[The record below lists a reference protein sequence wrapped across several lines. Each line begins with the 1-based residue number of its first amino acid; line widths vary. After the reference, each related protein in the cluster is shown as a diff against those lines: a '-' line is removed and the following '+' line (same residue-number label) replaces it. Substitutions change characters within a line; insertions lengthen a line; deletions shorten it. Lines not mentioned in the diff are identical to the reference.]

1 MADRTIT
8 LDDLAC
14 EMGEHLEETDAAYV
28 AETAAKVLPGEFKA
42 LSDGDTIRHQGVKM
56 SVASVIDDITSAVC
70 SMEPARAAAFANE
83 LLSGGYE
90 ANAAGEIEVT
100 FAPDDAPAP

>member
-8 LDDLAC
+8 LDDLASDL
-14 EMGEHLEETDAAYV
+14 GEHLAETDAAYV
-28 AETAAKVLPGEFKA
+28 AEVASKILPGEFRA

-56 SVASVIDDITSAVC
+56 SVASIIEDITSEVC
-70 SMEPARAAAFANE
+70 SMEPAKAAAFAND

-100 FAPDDAPAP
+100 FAPDAPAP